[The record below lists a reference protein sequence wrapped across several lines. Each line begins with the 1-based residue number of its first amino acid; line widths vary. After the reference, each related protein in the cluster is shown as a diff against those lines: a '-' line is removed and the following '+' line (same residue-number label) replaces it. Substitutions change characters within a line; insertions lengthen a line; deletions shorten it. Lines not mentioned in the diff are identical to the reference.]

1 MLLQRKPLSLATIGD
16 IRARSQRLLLCAIPA
31 RSVINSS
38 AAWERSVRGQKDACT
53 PGLISGQ
60 KPVAISSREARLEWR
75 QASVAAASTERPS
88 HGALWH
94 KLIDAAIPV
103 CKNAVSAQLSG
114 CAVPQPCKAARCRSD
129 AKRDA

>member
-53 PGLISGQ
+53 PGLMFGDKSWRSHSSLKRGWT
-60 KPVAISSREARLEWR
+60 VAS
-75 QASVAAASTERPS
+75 
-88 HGALWH
+88 
-94 KLIDAAIPV
+94 
-103 CKNAVSAQLSG
+103 
-114 CAVPQPCKAARCRSD
+114 
-129 AKRDA
+129 